1 MAELDRQY
9 AEHIAWLI
17 QWRQRC
23 DELIETGQVSPK
35 EFVKVET
42 EVLDEIRRLRGLR
55 RQRIAEMMEVRN
67 APGND

>member
-9 AEHIAWLI
+9 AEQIAWLI

-23 DELIETGQVSPK
+23 DELIETGQVSPQ

-42 EVLDEIRRLRGLR
+42 EVMEEIQRLRSLR
-55 RQRIAEMMEVRN
+55 RHRIAELTE
-67 APGND
+67 AKQ

>member
-23 DELIETGQVSPK
+23 DELIESGQVSPK
-35 EFVKVET
+35 EFVKVES
-42 EVLDEIRRLRGLR
+42 EVLDEIRRLRDLR
-55 RQRIAEMMEVRN
+55 RHRIAERLEAKR
-67 APGND
+67 D

>member
-1 MAELDRQY
+1 MAELDVQY
-9 AEHIAWLI
+9 AEQIAWLI
-17 QWRQRC
+17 QWRERMA
-23 DELIETGQVSPK
+23 ELIESGQVSPQ

-42 EVLDEIRRLRGLR
+42 EVMEEIQRLRGLR

>member
-9 AEHIAWLI
+9 AEQIAWLI

-23 DELIETGQVSPK
+23 DELIESGQVSPK

-42 EVLDEIRRLRGLR
+42 EVMEEIQRLRGLR
-55 RQRIAEMMEVRN
+55 RHRIAEMMEVKR
-67 APGND
+67 GD